1 MKKGIFIKGELRGY
15 KPGERREPTREIPGT
30 KYMAEDF
37 LEVKVWNATYTFKGN
52 GNVLVT
58 PHEQL

>member
-37 LEVKVWNATYTFKGN
+37 LEVKVWECNLYF
-52 GNVLVT
+52 
-58 PHEQL
+58 